1 MTSKEMAD
9 MLRNINNNS
18 AHVPQE
24 EVNKYKNIGVQVIS
38 HSQSDALLSAV
49 ELLEADKE
57 GPLVR
62 LPVACG
68 QTVYCVEGKRIFQ
81 NKVKDVLLNESG
93 AYRFTV
99 IGDCYTPTVKSIE
112 QIGKT
117 VFLTRTEAEAALERE
132 EHK

>member
-1 MTSKEMAD
+1 MISKEAIEWFRDTYVCHGIMTKEERET
-9 MLRNINNNS
+9 LRK
-18 AHVPQE
+18 A
-24 EVNKYKNIGVQVIS
+24 IS
-38 HSQSDALLSAV
+38 
-49 ELLEADKE
+49 LLEAEAK
-57 GPLVR
+57 GLLVR

-117 VFLTRTEAEAALERE
+117 VFLTKEEAEMALEGNRN
-132 EHK
+132 K